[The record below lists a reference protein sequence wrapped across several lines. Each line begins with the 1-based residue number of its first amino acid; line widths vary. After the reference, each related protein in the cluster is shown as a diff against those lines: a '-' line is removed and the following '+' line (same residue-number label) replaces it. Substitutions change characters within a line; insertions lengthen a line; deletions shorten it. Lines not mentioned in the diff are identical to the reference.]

1 MAASQHPPFLESKL
15 TKRALSPCHPLDLA
29 SQECRCRGGVDAV
42 CQMCGSDDKSAAAHE
57 ISNSAEDLRL
67 GSWVPRDLSAILQVT
82 GKSKQHNALDLRNN
96 SGVQRLN
103 RVIHH
108 SGALAVTSGNDL
120 GVRALRVS
128 EVEEV
133 VGSADGSG

>member
-1 MAASQHPPFLESKL
+1 
-15 TKRALSPCHPLDLA
+15 
-29 SQECRCRGGVDAV
+29 
-42 CQMCGSDDKSAAAHE
+42 MCGSDDKSSVAHK

-67 GSWVPRDLSAILQVT
+67 GSWVAGDLSAILQVA
-82 GKSKQHNALDLRNN
+82 GKSKQNNALNLRNN
-96 SGVQRLN
+96 SGIESLN

-108 SGALAVTSGNDL
+108 SGALAVASGNDL

-133 VGSADGSG
+133 VGSADSSG